1 MQKTAYFLISAIGI
15 VMILIYG
22 QSLLVPFV
30 MGLLFWY
37 MMRGI
42 KKYLQK
48 IPFVKKNFPSWLQ
61 TTLATLTVV
70 IVIMV
75 MFNIIS
81 ANIRSLSQSYA
92 DYEANVESVLDLLNE
107 KYGLDILESVKG
119 QTQNIDFGEI
129 LSSILSSLSD
139 LIGNT
144 FMILLY
150 AIFILLEEAQFGK
163 KIRAVFSEEDQYNRF
178 NEILGEIE
186 SSISQYFRLKTLVS
200 LLTGVLSYVALLFIG
215 IDSPAFWAFLIF
227 LLNYIPTIGSLVA
240 TGFPAIFAL
249 LQFGEALPA
258 ILVLGIVGFIQILVG
273 NYIEPRLMGSSMN
286 ISPLVTIIALTLWG
300 MIWGVIGMILS
311 VPITVVM
318 ILVFSHFES
327 TRPVAIMLSENGRI
341 GNKK

>member
-15 VMILIYG
+15 VLILIYG

-42 KKYLQK
+42 KKYLHK
-48 IPFVKKNFPSWLQ
+48 IPFVKKYFPSWLE
-61 TTLATLTVV
+61 TSLATLTVV
-70 IVIMV
+70 VVIMV

-81 ANIRSLSQSYA
+81 VNIKTLSQSYA

-107 KYGLDILESVKG
+107 KYGLDILESLKG

-129 LSSILSSLSD
+129 LGSILSSLSD

-163 KIRAVFSEEDQYNRF
+163 KIRAIFTEEDQYDRF
-178 NEILGEIE
+178 NKILGEIE
-186 SSISQYFRLKTLVS
+186 SSISQYFRLKTMVS
-200 LLTGVLSYVALLFIG
+200 LLTGVLSYIALMLIG

-258 ILVLGIVGFIQILVG
+258 ILVLGIVGTIQILVG

-286 ISPLVTIIALTLWG
+286 ISPLVTILALTLWG

-318 ILVFSHFES
+318 ILVFSQFES
-327 TRPVAIMLSENGRI
+327 TRPVAILLSENGQI
-341 GNKK
+341 GKK